1 MIPVLMKLFGSKDV
15 IQQGIK
21 LIDDIHT
28 STEEEVVAK
37 SKAKTD
43 LLAAYAPYKLAQRY
57 LALMF
62 TVTFLVCFSITMG
75 MTLAGKGDTEA
86 VKSVLNEFWIGEIM
100 LVIVGFYF
108 GGGLAASIK
117 EKK

>member
-37 SKAKTD
+37 SNAQQELLKA
-43 LLAAYAPYKLAQRY
+43 YQPYKLAQR
-57 LALMF
+57 
-62 TVTFLVCFSITMG
+62 
-75 MTLAGKGDTEA
+75 
-86 VKSVLNEFWIGEIM
+86 
-100 LVIVGFYF
+100 
-108 GGGLAASIK
+108 
-117 EKK
+117 